1 MIELNDESYI
11 VGIWFSSD
19 PVSNNNWMSGFIKD
33 PDNLKRYKG
42 WSRFRYNKDDKVF
55 DSEDDKIW
63 ADLTAHEDQN
73 EDDII
78 NTMRLAQLELKSAYP
93 DTDEIIVKGRLK
105 KLMKLARGKSWMNMK
120 ASGGE

>member
-1 MIELNDESYI
+1 MMIELNDESYI

-55 DSEDDKIW
+55 DSEDEKIW

-120 ASGGE
+120 ASGE